1 MAKNTMKN
9 INQPTVKATQVTQQT
24 EDDKPKNYPISVYVT
39 EKERDW
45 LDDLARGL
53 GVSRHSLMQY
63 GIRYFM
69 KQYRDGKIEI
79 PTETKTVTEI
89 QSP

>member
-1 MAKNTMKN
+1 MKN
-9 INQPTVKATQVTQQT
+9 INQPTVKATQVTKQT
-24 EDDKPKNYPISVYVT
+24 ETEKPKNYPISIYVT
-39 EKERDW
+39 EDERDW
-45 LDDLARGL
+45 LDALANNL

-63 GIRYFM
+63 GIRYFI